1 MINNDQIAL
10 TGGSGHLGACI
21 LQMLLNKGKSVQAL
35 YRHSKPILNH
45 KNLIWK
51 HGDITKPESLGGIID
66 NSHAIIHSAG
76 LISIGE
82 KNRNQVYE
90 INVGG
95 TENIIQA
102 CLNKKIRLIY
112 ISSSTAVQE
121 KPSHEIFNENR
132 AYKTEND
139 FTYSWTK
146 ALAEQKVLEAVKKD
160 NLDAIIIRP
169 TAIVGP
175 PDSNP
180 SHFGQTIFDLANN
193 KIPGISTGGYNI
205 IDVRDLSQTII
216 NSISKG
222 KKGEIYLV
230 GGHYTSIR
238 DIAKLANH
246 DKNLPCI
253 SLDLLISILPL
264 INLFTKLFSL
274 KWPITKESLKTLKHA
289 PKKVDSSKA
298 IENLGHKIRPTNET
312 INDLIHWFK
321 NENIK

>member
-21 LQMLLNKGKSVQAL
+21 LQMLLNQGKSVQAL
-35 YRHSKPILNH
+35 YHISKPVIEH

-51 HGDITKPESLGGIID
+51 QGDITKTETLGGIIE

-82 KNRNQVYE
+82 KNKNQVYE

-95 TENIIQA
+95 TENIIQT

-121 KPSHEIFNENR
+121 KPSHEIFDEDR

-139 FTYSWTK
+139 FTYAWTK

-175 PDSNP
+175 PDYNP
-180 SHFGQTIFDLANN
+180 SHFGQTIWDLANN
-193 KIPGISTGGYNI
+193 NIPAISTGGYNI
-205 IDVRDLSQTII
+205 IDIRDLSKTII
-216 NSISKG
+216 HSISKG
-222 KKGEIYLV
+222 KKGEVYLV
-230 GGHYTSIR
+230 GGHYASLR
-238 DIAKLANH
+238 DIANLANH
-246 DKNLPCI
+246 KRNLPCI
-253 SLDLLISILPL
+253 PLDLLISILPL
-264 INLFTKLFSL
+264 INLITKLVPL
-274 KWPITKESLKTLKHA
+274 KWAITKESLKTLKHA

-298 IENLGHKIRPTNET
+298 IEYLGHNIRPTSET
-312 INDLIHWFK
+312 IHDLVYWFK
-321 NENIK
+321 KENIK